1 MIIQLNQLHLLG
13 NIFPV
18 VLYVV
23 AAMVTLTTMTRFV
36 DEERT
41 NAGFFKA
48 LGYTNRQIIAKFVL
62 YGLVASLTGTIVGVL
77 FGNYILSPRIAS
89 ITASDTV
96 LGLPSLYPHLWYF
109 ALAIVLALISA
120 VLPTYLVARKELV
133 EKPAQLL
140 QVKPPVAG
148 SKILLER
155 ITFIWKRL
163 SFTHK
168 VTARNIFRYKQRM
181 LMTIFGVAGS
191 VALLFAG
198 LGIQSSISGVSDRQF
213 KEVMTYDMIVAR
225 DTSAS
230 DSETSALDNLLANK
244 AIKSHQA
251 IYMEKGNQTIS
262 GRSQKETVTIISAEK
277 SALKKYIQLQNRS
290 SKESYTLNDKGVY
303 LTEKLAKLYGVKVG
317 DSIKV
322 DLNNKTVSAKVA
334 GISEMYTGHF
344 IFISLAY
351 YKTLAGKAPEKNA
364 EFVTLKQSSSKE
376 VKEMANRFLSL
387 DAVSG
392 ISQNIELA
400 ALFNKTANS
409 LSSVMLILVVLSVL
423 LAVVILYNLTN
434 INVAERIRELSTIKV
449 LGFHNKEVTM
459 YIYRETIVL
468 SIIGIITG
476 IIGGDFLHQV
486 ILSMIGSSSIMFD
499 PSVATYVY
507 IVPILAVI
515 IILAVLGWVVNR
527 HLRNVDMLEAL
538 KSVE

>member
-1 MIIQLNQLHLLG
+1 MVWLQ
-13 NIFPV
+13 
-18 VLYVV
+18 VLQG
-23 AAMVTLTTMTRFV
+23 L
-36 DEERT
+36 
-41 NAGFFKA
+41 
-48 LGYTNRQIIAKFVL
+48 IA
-62 YGLVASLTGTIVGVL
+62 GVL

-213 KEVMTYDMIVAR
+213 KEVMTMTYDMIVAR

-244 AIKSHQA
+244 A

-277 SALKKYIQLQNRS
+277 SALKKYIQLQNCS

-322 DLNNKTVSAKVA
+322 DLNNKIVSAKVA

-364 EFVTLKQSSSKE
+364 EFVTLK
-376 VKEMANRFLSL
+376 
-387 DAVSG
+387 
-392 ISQNIELA
+392 
-400 ALFNKTANS
+400 
-409 LSSVMLILVVLSVL
+409 
-423 LAVVILYNLTN
+423 
-434 INVAERIRELSTIKV
+434 
-449 LGFHNKEVTM
+449 
-459 YIYRETIVL
+459 
-468 SIIGIITG
+468 
-476 IIGGDFLHQV
+476 
-486 ILSMIGSSSIMFD
+486 
-499 PSVATYVY
+499 
-507 IVPILAVI
+507 
-515 IILAVLGWVVNR
+515 
-527 HLRNVDMLEAL
+527 
-538 KSVE
+538 